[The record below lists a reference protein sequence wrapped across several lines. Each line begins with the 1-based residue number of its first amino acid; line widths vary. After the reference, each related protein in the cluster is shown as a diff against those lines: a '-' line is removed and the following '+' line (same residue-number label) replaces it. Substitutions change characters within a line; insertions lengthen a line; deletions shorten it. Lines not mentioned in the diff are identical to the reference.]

1 MAERRSFQGGGK
13 GRPARKEGGG
23 PKPPGGPQRSL
34 SGSGPRRF
42 NKGAKPFRPGQPQG
56 SQSNYGDRRPPRP
69 GGPGQGP
76 GSNYGD
82 RKPSRGPAGGAP
94 RQPRRF
100 EAQGGP
106 ENEKG
111 DRLQKVLAQSGLG
124 SRRAC
129 EEYILQGRV
138 TVDGKTVKELG
149 ARVHPGSSVI
159 AVDGERLKAER
170 HVYFAVNKP
179 KGYVSTNEDPAG
191 RPRVVDLL
199 SEIPERVY
207 TVGRLDED
215 STGLMI
221 LTNDG
226 QLANRLAHPRFGVEK
241 VYRAVVAGSP
251 GPDILARLTEGVW
264 LSEGKVRAKR
274 SRIVGSQGEATILEL
289 VLAEGKK
296 REIRRMLAKFGHKV
310 MILTRIAIGPITLK
324 GISVGEHRQLT
335 RTEVDMLRK
344 VAAGVAISPTRFLP
358 DNARPPGKGPRPNQ
372 GYGQNRPNQGY
383 GQGRPNQGYGQGRPN
398 QGYGQN
404 RPNQGY
410 GQGRPAAGPRAAEGR
425 GPGHEIDIEAL
436 GPPPSQRRARPEGRP
451 NDDRQNQPV
460 RSPSGVVPPR
470 SHYSEGPQG
479 GPPSR
484 PSGRGRPGAPGG
496 RPQGYR
502 PEGPSSRPQ
511 GYRPEGGPSRPQGGY
526 RAEGGPPRP
535 QGGYRAEGG
544 PPSRPQGGYR
554 AEGGPPSQRP
564 PRPEGGGRPE
574 GPGPRPPGGPGRVPR
589 PAGPP
594 PSQRR
599 STEQGPPPGPAPK
612 GRRVIG
618 LDAKIYRETTEAVN
632 EGQAPKRPMP
642 KRRPLRKAM
651 GIKRKRPG
659 GKA

>member
-1 MAERRSFQGGGK
+1 MAERRSYQGGGK

-34 SGSGPRRF
+34 SGAGSKRF
-42 NKGAKPFRPGQPQG
+42 SNGGNPPRPGQSQG
-56 SQSNYGDRRPPRP
+56 PQSNYGDRRPARP
-69 GGPGQGP
+69 GQGQGPGQGP
-76 GSNYGD
+76 RFGQGD
-82 RKPSRGPAGGAP
+82 RKGPGP
-94 RQPRRF
+94 HRPRRPVDQ
-100 EAQGGP
+100 AGP

-111 DRLQKVLAQSGLG
+111 ERLQKVLAQSGLG

-149 ARVHPGSSVI
+149 ARVHPGSAVI
-159 AVDGERLKAER
+159 AVDGEKLKAER

-179 KGYVSTNEDPAG
+179 KGYVSTNDDPSG

-199 SEIPERVY
+199 PEVPERVY
-207 TVGRLDED
+207 TVGRLDEE

-251 GPDILARLTEGVW
+251 GPDVIARLTEGVW

-274 SRIVGSQGEATILEL
+274 SRIVGSQGDATILEL

-310 MILTRIAIGPITLK
+310 MILTRIAIGPINLK
-324 GISVGEHRQLT
+324 GLPVGEHRALS

-344 VAAGVAISPTRFLP
+344 VASGIAISPPRDLA
-358 DNARPPGKGPRPNQ
+358 DDARPPRKPQGYGQNRPNQ

-383 GQGRPNQGYGQGRPN
+383 GQNRPS

-410 GQGRPAAGPRAAEGR
+410 GQNRPGQGRPSQAYGQNRPPAGPRPAEGR
-425 GPGHEIDIEAL
+425 GAGHKIDIEAL
-436 GPPPSQRRARPEGRP
+436 GPPPSQRRPRPEGRP
-451 NDDRQNQPV
+451 EPNREALPA
-460 RSPSGVVPPR
+460 RSPSGVRPPR
-470 SHYSEGPQG
+470 SHFEAGPEG

-484 PSGRGRPGAPGG
+484 PSGRSRQGAPGG
-496 RPQGYR
+496 RPQGPRPQGNRPQGYR
-502 PEGPSSRPQ
+502 PEGAPPPRPQGYRPEGGPPPRPQGYRPEGGPPSRPQ
-511 GYRPEGGPSRPQGGY
+511 GYRPEGGP
-526 RAEGGPPRP
+526 
-535 QGGYRAEGG
+535 
-544 PPSRPQGGYR
+544 
-554 AEGGPPSQRP
+554 PSQRP
-564 PRPEGGGRPE
+564 PRPAGSG
-574 GPGPRPPGGPGRVPR
+574 RPPGGPGPRPQGGPGRPPR

-594 PSQRR
+594 PASLP
-599 STEQGPPPGPAPK
+599 T
-612 GRRVIG
+612 GRRIIG
-618 LDAKIYRETTEAVN
+618 LDSKVYRETSDAPDA
-632 EGQAPKRPMP
+632 GQGPKRPMP
-642 KRRPLRKAM
+642 KRRPLRKAA
-651 GIKRKRPG
+651 GVKRKRPG
-659 GKA
+659 DKA